1 MEIFLYHPVSFSTS
15 VPPISVFCEIPFSY
29 LWKHEMVFSIRF
41 RRIPFQCGMDAYLS
55 RFQSKCDISN
65 NCLSLCYV
73 NTTINHQIYMLTYM
87 AFMLILDRSS
97 YVYIIVSLYICNTFE
112 NIRLCDPNLIFFGSP
127 SVFIHFRMFADPDFV
142 FDREFFFEPNSIFVK
157 ES

>member
-73 NTTINHQIYMLTYM
+73 NTTTNHQIYMLTYV

-112 NIRLCDPNLIFFGSP
+112 NIRLCDPNLIFLALRPCLS
-127 SVFIHFRMFADPDFV
+127 IFV
-142 FDREFFFEPNSIFVK
+142 CSQTLILFSIVNFFEPNSIFVK